1 MATCLS
7 VTPLKARL
15 GLGIVAFA
23 VLSILILS
31 RPAWTLQD
39 FDQPFYITIAYDL
52 DKWGVFSNGQV
63 GEIDSTT
70 ARPQPGMFFG
80 PVYPLLVL
88 AAMKLDPR
96 FAEAVRCSVE
106 GDRGHRDETTCE
118 LYETP
123 IRLLN
128 ALLLAIGIVAI
139 ASTAELIF
147 RSSAIFVLAGALALT
162 AAAFEAGIFSYVMT
176 ESAIFSIYG
185 VFAWATVLAWRTGRT
200 RHFALSGGLLGL
212 LCLTKPSY
220 LIVFPIVVVLSVLYA
235 RWRPN
240 RSWPQAGWS
249 MLALSLAFGC
259 IVGAWVARNVVSV
272 GKLGFTEEY
281 GSAALIERFAYNDMT
296 AREFF
301 QAFGYCTPGLG
312 DAVFDPVYGTDS
324 MHRFVYYTKGSF
336 FHLGR
341 DRRDALVKQYGRL
354 DPLISGIV
362 REEMR
367 TNWWR
372 HLLVSIPLAW
382 CGMWTGWLASL
393 FLVPLFAWACLRSA
407 REKQPLLLLYAA
419 PAVAMLGLDAVIGN
433 HYTRYNL
440 ILIGPYAVGAAS
452 VIASWLDERAGRWR
466 LIAPGPKSAS

>member
-1 MATCLS
+1 MATCVS
-7 VTPLKARL
+7 VTPLKARIAL
-15 GLGIVAFA
+15 CAVAFA
-23 VLSILILS
+23 VLSVLILS
-31 RPAWTLQD
+31 RPTWTLQD

-63 GEIDSTT
+63 GEIDSTYT
-70 ARPQPGMFFG
+70 RPQSGMFFG
-80 PVYPLLVL
+80 PVYPMLLL

-106 GDRGHRDETTCE
+106 SDRGHRDEATCE
-118 LYETP
+118 AYETP
-123 IRLLN
+123 MRLLN

-147 RSSAIFVLAGALALT
+147 RRSAIFVLAGALALT

-176 ESAIFSIYG
+176 ESTIFSIYS

-200 RHFALSGGLLGL
+200 RHFVLSGGVLGL

-220 LIVFPIVVVLSVLYA
+220 LIVFPIVVVLTLLYA
-235 RWRPN
+235 CWRAD
-240 RSWPQAGWS
+240 RSWPRAAWRV
-249 MLALSLAFGC
+249 LAFSLAFGC
-259 IVGAWVARNVVSV
+259 VVGAWVARNAVSV

-296 AREFF
+296 AREFL

-312 DAVFDPVYGTDS
+312 DVVFDPVSGTDS
-324 MHRFVYYTKGSF
+324 MHRFVYFTNGSF
-336 FHLGR
+336 FHVGR
-341 DRRDALVKQYGRL
+341 DRRDALVKQYRRL

-362 REEMR
+362 REEMGA
-367 TNWWR
+367 NWWR

-393 FLVPLFAWACLRSA
+393 FLVPLFAWACLRSV

-452 VIASWLDERAGRWR
+452 IISSWLDERAWRWR
-466 LIAPGPKSAS
+466 LAGPGSAR